1 MQRSRISY
9 GVDPVDLFRRA
20 AGYVDRVLKA
30 AKAAE
35 LPMQAPVKFELLINL
50 KDRKCARTEDTAD
63 AARDGRRD
71 GRVRGRSRHRSLWRR
86 RIQNE

>member
-1 MQRSRISY
+1 VPAIYPYGFAVREGGLISY

-20 AGYVDRVLKA
+20 AGYVDRVLKG

-50 KDRKCARTEDTAD
+50 KTANALALKIPQTLLATAD
-63 AARDGRRD
+63 D
-71 GRVRGRSRHRSLWRR
+71 V
-86 RIQNE
+86 IE